1 MALHGVGIVSAE
13 KALTLKIFEGL
24 GLSFTHFGEGEQGQ
38 HSEAKIEGGTT
49 LMVDTVDVMKKS
61 NPDFQF
67 SADSCTVHLTF
78 KCESPPKVD
87 ELFLKVKATGAVV
100 EKEPFDAFWKQRY
113 STLKDPASG
122 VHIDI
127 FADL

>member
-1 MALHGVGIVSAE
+1 MI
-13 KALTLKIFEGL
+13 
-24 GLSFTHFGEGEQGQ
+24 
-38 HSEAKIEGGTT
+38 
-49 LMVDTVDVMKKS
+49 DCR
-61 NPDFQF
+61 F

>member
-1 MALHGVGIVSAE
+1 MPKFVSSLVHCLGMALHGVGIVSAE

-61 NPDFQF
+61 NPDFQCL
-67 SADSCTVHLTF
+67 SRKITF
-78 KCESPPKVD
+78 
-87 ELFLKVKATGAVV
+87 F
-100 EKEPFDAFWKQRY
+100 
-113 STLKDPASG
+113 
-122 VHIDI
+122 
-127 FADL
+127 